1 MAILNWPWR
10 HTMRVRGLLIGLTA
24 SLRSEKLGT
33 TCKRYRM
40 RISGLDRVVLRARF
54 QIRAPSTEKS
64 ILPDASSSRTTKA
77 RTTEPGRVAAGSQG
91 YRLAIPSS
99 ESPQRLPFFHYTN
112 VVCKNVGR
120 VCWGSEKF

>member
-54 QIRAPSTEKS
+54 QIRAPSTERS
-64 ILPDASSSRTTKA
+64 ILPDASFSKTIEAR
-77 RTTEPGRVAAGSQG
+77 RTTEPGRFAAGSQG
-91 YRLAIPSS
+91 YRLATP
-99 ESPQRLPFFHYTN
+99 
-112 VVCKNVGR
+112 
-120 VCWGSEKF
+120 GSKTPKGLRFSNNPKLFLKK